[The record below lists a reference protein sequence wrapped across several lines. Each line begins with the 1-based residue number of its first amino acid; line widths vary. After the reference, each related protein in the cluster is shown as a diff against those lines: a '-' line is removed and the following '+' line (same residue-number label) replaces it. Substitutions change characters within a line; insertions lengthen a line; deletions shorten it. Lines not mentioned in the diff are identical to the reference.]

1 MFKKTVAAS
10 VLALS
15 ALGASA
21 AVSVDADVADIATP
35 GSFDFASLV
44 SPTFDLGTLTTDLA
58 GTVTYSFIGKEA
70 GYTNE
75 FKGFGAGVITTAG
88 GADIVDVVG
97 AGPFAFS
104 FATVLPVAAVSSTSN
119 GDVFTLLSNPSFA
132 IFKGAEGSGFQYIL
146 GFNDI
151 GAGNDSDFDDLV
163 IGVNFTPVPEPST
176 YALIL
181 AGLAAVGFVARR
193 RRS

>member
-1 MFKKTVAAS
+1 MMFKKSVVAG
-10 VLALS
+10 VLSLA
-15 ALGASA
+15 AWGASA
-21 AVSVDADVADIATP
+21 GVVADVAGVATP
-35 GSFDFASLV
+35 GSFDFGSLV
-44 SPTFDLGTLTTDLA
+44 SPTFDLGTLTADFA

-70 GYTNE
+70 GYFNE
-75 FKGFGAGVITTAG
+75 FKGAGAGVINSAG
-88 GADIVDVVG
+88 GANIVDVVG
-97 AGPFAFS
+97 AGPLTFS
-104 FATVLPVAAVSSTSN
+104 FGTVTPIDAVTSTSN
-119 GDVFTLLSNPSFA
+119 GAVFTLTTNPSFA
-132 IFKGAEGSGFQYIL
+132 IFKGAADSGYQYII

-163 IGVNFTPVPEPST
+163 IGVNFTPVPEPGT

>member
-1 MFKKTVAAS
+1 MFKKTVVATA
-10 VLALS
+10 LALS

-21 AVSVDADVADIATP
+21 AVTVDVGGVSTP
-35 GSFDFASLV
+35 GSFEFASLV
-44 SPTFDLGTLTTDLA
+44 SNTFDLGTLSADGA
-58 GTVTYSFIGKEA
+58 SKVTYSFIGKEA
-70 GYTNE
+70 GFSNE
-75 FKGFGAGVITTAG
+75 FKGAGAGVIGSAG
-88 GADIVDVVG
+88 GLDLVDLVG
-97 AGPFAFS
+97 PGALSFSFGTVGEAGVASNGMAFS
-104 FATVLPVAAVSSTSN
+104 LA
-119 GDVFTLLSNPSFA
+119 SNPSFA
-132 IFKGAEGSGFQYIL
+132 IFKGAAGSGYQYVL

>member
-1 MFKKTVAAS
+1 MLKRTAVAT

-21 AVSVDADVADIATP
+21 AVTVDVGDVATP
-35 GSFDFASLV
+35 GNFEFASLV
-44 SPTFDLGTLTTDLA
+44 SGTFDLGTLTADGA
-58 GTVTYSFIGKEA
+58 SKVTYSFIGKEA
-70 GYTNE
+70 GFTNE
-75 FKGFGAGVITTAG
+75 FRGAGAGLIDSTG
-88 GADIVDVVG
+88 GADIVDLVG
-97 AGPFAFS
+97 PGALSFS
-104 FATVLPVAAVSSTSN
+104 FGTVGEAGSASN
-119 GDVFTLLSNPSFA
+119 GMVFSLVSNPSFA
-132 IFKGAEGSGFQYIL
+132 IFKGASGSGYQYVL

-163 IGVNFTPVPEPST
+163 IGVNFTPVPEPGT